1 VSTRSQYARLV
12 GRAFTEEELKLLL
25 LRRQFREAYEK
36 MDRIEDSDAV
46 IRMGGAIMG
55 EKEWKKKH

>member
-1 VSTRSQYARLV
+1 
-12 GRAFTEEELKLLL
+12 
-25 LRRQFREAYEK
+25 